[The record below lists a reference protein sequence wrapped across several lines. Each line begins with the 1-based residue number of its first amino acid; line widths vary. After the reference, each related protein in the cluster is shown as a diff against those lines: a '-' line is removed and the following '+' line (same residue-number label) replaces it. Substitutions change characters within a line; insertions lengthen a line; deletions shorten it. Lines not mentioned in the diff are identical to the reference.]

1 MQLVSLAPSNTE
13 ILYALGLGDQ
23 IVGIT
28 GFCDYP
34 ADAKRK
40 PKVGGWTTPLP
51 EKIRTLR
58 PDLIFTCYF
67 LPPEL
72 RDWKGP
78 GKIIHVAPK
87 TLHGVY
93 LSIMTIAVATNT
105 EKKGKEIVK
114 KMKQEFAQIRKNRIT
129 LSLEGRGKGE
139 DSNKAIKQFNNRS
152 PRVYMEEWLKPP
164 MVSGNWVPELVEIAG
179 GIEQIAE
186 KGKPSREFD
195 FKELQDFDPDLMIF
209 HWCGFGKRF
218 YKKNVIE
225 RSGWSQLR
233 AVKNDRLFPID
244 DALLNRPGPRLLEG
258 AKQIQEILIN
268 LV

>member
-1 MQLVSLAPSNTE
+1 MRLLSLAPSNTE

-23 IVGIT
+23 IVGVT

-58 PDLIFTCYF
+58 PDLIFTSYF
-67 LPPEL
+67 LPPPL
-72 RDWKGP
+72 QDWNGP
-78 GKIIHVAPK
+78 GKIIHVAAK
-87 TLHGVY
+87 TLDDVY
-93 LSIMTIAVATNT
+93 ESILEIGTKVQRYTHSTSSGPLEAA
-105 EKKGKEIVK
+105 KGIVK
-114 KMKQEFAQIRKNRIT
+114 KMKQEFAQVKKKNNLT
-129 LSLEGRGKGE
+129 
-139 DSNKAIKQFNNRS
+139 IKQFNNRP

-209 HWCGFGKRF
+209 HWCGYGTRF
-218 YKKNVIE
+218 DKKNVLD
-225 RSGWSQLR
+225 RSGWIQLR
-233 AVKNDRLFPID
+233 AVKDNRLFAID
-244 DALLNRPGPRLLEG
+244 DALLNRPGPRLAEG
-258 AKQIQEILIN
+258 ARKIQEILIS